1 MKTLYLL
8 RHAKSSWE
16 DPSLS
21 DKLRP
26 LLPEGITRTQKLIR
40 FMLEQEVRPH
50 IILCSPSVRTRET
63 AGMIADALGYPR
75 EEILIKDPIY
85 FGGPEEIWDLLYAL
99 PDSLAS
105 AMIVGHN
112 PILTW
117 MANAFLEQKID
128 NLPTTGLA
136 AFRFHTAQ
144 WTKLFLA
151 AKETLYLIHP
161 KHLP

>member
-1 MKTLYLL
+1 MRTEKLNRFL
-8 RHAKSSWE
+8 R
-16 DPSLS
+16 
-21 DKLRP
+21 
-26 LLPEGITRTQKLIR
+26 
-40 FMLEQEVRPH
+40 EQGVRPE

-63 AGMIADALGYPR
+63 AGMIANAIGYPR
-75 EEILIKDPIY
+75 EKIQIEDPIY
-85 FGGPEEIWDLLYAL
+85 FGGPDEIWDLLFGL

-112 PILTW
+112 PNLTW
-117 MANAFLEQKID
+117 MANAFLDQRID

-144 WTKLFLA
+144 WTKLSLA